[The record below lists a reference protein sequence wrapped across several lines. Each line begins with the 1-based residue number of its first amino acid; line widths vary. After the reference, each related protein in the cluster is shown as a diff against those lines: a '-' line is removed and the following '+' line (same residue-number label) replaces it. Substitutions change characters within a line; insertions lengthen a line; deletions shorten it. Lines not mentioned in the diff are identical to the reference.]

1 MTRNVI
7 GPASPA
13 ESARRYFALAAL
25 VFFFTGCGDRATEPP
40 PPPPPPPEPPAGTP
54 GLTIVAGAGVTDT
67 VDAEPVQALVVEV
80 RDAQGKIVSG
90 ASVRFQ
96 SRPPSD
102 PTRQSEGAVFVC
114 ALTATTCAGSQFVA
128 DTTDVSGRAQAL
140 IRLGT
145 VPGKAIVLVTV
156 PERGLADSATFTVT
170 VGAPARIIVSPQDTT
185 IDISSS
191 VTIQAVAAD
200 RHGNARSEVPTL
212 STGAGNAVTVDA
224 ASNVATGVDMGTQAV
239 YARLGGVTDSAVMR
253 VRPTGRLLLWA
264 PTLALVRLMDINGKA
279 QLTVVGNVGSDYGA
293 FPRFGPNR
301 RGITLHSAMSSYAGP
316 SRDAIVVDT
325 TGTPRRDISGF
336 SNIIAVR
343 QTDDGNVMV
352 VGRRTG
358 DPGWYAVFRVT
369 ADNAIT
375 LLKTLDGFSDVYGGV
390 DITYD
395 GKRVAYIDGN
405 ALAVLD
411 VSTGALTILDNAGR
425 GPRWSVQGDRL
436 VYLSP
441 SNCQNGV
448 DNNNGVATVI
458 NADGSG
464 RRVLGN
470 FCFSP
475 GLGWS
480 PDGKYI
486 IGRDR
491 DGLALRI
498 VRVSDGMDVF
508 MRYRDA
514 DTFFIDYY
522 QPDWR

>member
-1 MTRNVI
+1 VSTE
-7 GPASPA
+7 P
-13 ESARRYFALAAL
+13 ARRYFALAAL
-25 VFFFTGCGDRATEPP
+25 VFFFASCGGATE

-54 GLTIVAGAGVTDT
+54 GLTIVVGAGVTDT

-80 RDAQGKIVSG
+80 RDAQGKIVLG
-90 ASVRFQ
+90 APVRFQ

-128 DTTDVSGRAQAL
+128 DTTDISGRAQAL

-145 VPGKAIVLVTV
+145 VPGKAIILVTV

-170 VGAPARIIVSPQDTT
+170 VGAPARILVSPQDTT
-185 IDISSS
+185 IDIGSS

-200 RHGNARSEVPTL
+200 RHSNTRSEVPTL
-212 STGAGNAVTVDA
+212 STGAGSAATVDA
-224 ASNVATGVDMGTQAV
+224 ASNVVTGVDMGTQAV
-239 YARLGGVTDSAVMR
+239 YARLGALTDSAVMR
-253 VRPTGRLLLWA
+253 VRPTGRLLVWL

-301 RGITLHSAMSSYAGP
+301 QGITLHSAMSSYVGP

-325 TGTPRRDISGF
+325 TGNPRRDISGF

-352 VGRRTG
+352 VGRRAG
-358 DPGWYAVFRVT
+358 DPGWYAVFRGT
-369 ADNAIT
+369 ADNTIT

-395 GKRVAYIDGN
+395 GKRVAYVDGN

-448 DNNNGVATVI
+448 DNNNGVATVV

-464 RRVLGN
+464 RRVFGN